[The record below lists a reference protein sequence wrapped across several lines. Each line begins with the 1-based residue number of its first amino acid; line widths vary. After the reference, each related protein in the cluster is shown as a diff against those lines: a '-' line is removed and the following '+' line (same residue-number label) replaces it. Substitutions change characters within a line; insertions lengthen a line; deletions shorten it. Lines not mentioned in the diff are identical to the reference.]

1 MKYLKKFNESRVK
14 NIHYTRVEEQIYTQV
29 LDRIRECFLEFED
42 NGWHWIA
49 LATAAS
55 SIYTFI
61 NPSISIWKNPNFNCR
76 MIPKEE
82 AYQPSDRRDLLD
94 WTGEI
99 NSDGEITWN
108 TKELKGHNLTKVD
121 SDNNATWSM
130 SEEKQEF
137 KEGSKE
143 REEAEDF
150 LVAVKRLQSEIGIGF
165 KFSYNNSGGEKR
177 IVIQGSI

>member
-1 MKYLKKFNESRVK
+1 MKYLKKFNE
-14 NIHYTRVEEQIYTQV
+14 NIEEQIYKQV
-29 LDRIRECFLEFED
+29 LDRIKECFLEFED
-42 NGWHWIA
+42 NGWHWI
-49 LATAAS
+49 S
-55 SIYTFI
+55 DVSYPGISVWH
-61 NPSISIWKNPNFNCR
+61 NPQFNCR

-99 NSDGEITWN
+99 NSDGEITWG

-121 SDNNATWSM
+121 INNKATWSM
-130 SEEKQEF
+130 YGEEF

-165 KFSYNNSGGEKR
+165 KFSYNNRGGEKR
-177 IVIQGSI
+177 IIIQGSI

>member
-1 MKYLKKFNESRVK
+1 MKYLKKFNES
-14 NIHYTRVEEQIYTQV
+14 IEEQIYKQV
-29 LDRIRECFLEFED
+29 LDRIKECFLEFED

-49 LATAAS
+49 DVS
-55 SIYTFI
+55 Y
-61 NPSISIWKNPNFNCR
+61 PGISIWKNPQFNCR
-76 MIPKEE
+76 MMTKEDV
-82 AYQPSDRRDLLD
+82 YQPSDRRDLLD

-99 NSDGEITWN
+99 NSDGEITWD
-108 TKELKGHNLTKVD
+108 TKELKGHNLTKKVD
-121 SDNNATWSM
+121 SDNKTTWSM
-130 SEEKQEF
+130 SEEKEEF